1 MTIGMCLPLKLDGPS
16 YFSKAE
22 GEPENW
28 RTETDIQTCRYCGEI
43 TDSWQA
49 REDHRV
55 DGSFTARCKESSGRS
70 GQEYIIFHPSY
81 PGWIWAEVNE
91 DGETDNKILAHIIS
105 KMREGIYTKKGLNLR
120 CVPNI
125 QRKIGKLAKKGDPQ
139 KRQVLA
145 LVAKAKDCTTLGE
158 LFAPKK
164 AKGSQIG
171 LRTISEKDRYKGK
184 IDWESNRHQ
193 ITDWLSDGW
202 SLWKIAKQLNISPST
217 LSEANKRFGLYD
229 PRKSVHDQIRDS
241 G

>member
-28 RTETDIQTCRYCGEI
+28 RTETDIQKCRYCGEI

-55 DGSFTARCKESSGRS
+55 DGSFTARCKESCDRS
-70 GQEYIIFHPSY
+70 GQEYLIFHPSY

-91 DGETDNKILAHIIS
+91 DGETDNEILQGIIS
-105 KMREGIYTKKGLNLR
+105 KMREGIYSEKGFNLR

-125 QRKIGKLAKKGDPQ
+125 QKKIGKLAKKGEPP

-145 LVAKAKDCTTLGE
+145 LVTKAKDCTTLGK

-164 AKGSQIG
+164 MRGSQIG
-171 LRTISEKDRYKGK
+171 LKTISEENRYKGK
-184 IDWESNRHQ
+184 VNWESKREQ
-193 ITDWLSDGW
+193 IGVWLSDGL
-202 SLWKIAKQLNISPST
+202 SIRGAAKKLGVSPST
-217 LSEANKRFGLYD
+217 LSEANKRFGLYET
-229 PRKSVHDQIRDS
+229 RKSPI
-241 G
+241 